1 MNFKNFIDL
10 MEDAK
15 LAFSKI
21 NYYKHLLSQDSLK
34 KYAKLITN
42 DILYIPRGLVLKSIM
57 RIKKNILKLDSIF
70 INYDY
75 LLENNYELSI
85 LFADITTDTSFVS
98 GAIHVECNEYIEHS
112 EFFDD
117 NYNFVLSSNRHL
129 TDNDKK
135 MIQLVIFEWR
145 LDFIHNYCFELY
157 NILEKIKNIYEYEK
171 MKTIFYYHYRKKDS
185 INLCKNIKDE
195 LFEVTYEYDYMMKH
209 ILSEDEK
216 NEIKNNFNTF

>member
-34 KYAKLITN
+34 NYSKLITD

-57 RIKKNILKLDSIF
+57 RMKKNILKLDSIF

-85 LFADITTDTSFVS
+85 LFADIITDTSFVS
-98 GAIHVECNEYIEHS
+98 GAIHVECNEFKEHS

-117 NYNFVLSSNRHL
+117 NDNFIYDSRNYL
-129 TDNDKK
+129 TNNDKK

-145 LDFIHNYCFELY
+145 LDFIHNYCFQLY
-157 NILEKIKNIYEYEK
+157 NILEKIKNIDEYEK
-171 MKTIFYYHYRKKDS
+171 MITIFYYHYRKQDS

-195 LFEVTYEYDYMMKH
+195 LFEITYEYDYMIKH
-209 ILSEDEK
+209 ILSEYEK
-216 NEIKNNFNTF
+216 NEIKNNFKKF